1 MRTVQMTLNESLVQ
15 EVDKVAKKLRT
26 TRSGFAR
33 RALQEAIKRIRDME
47 KDQRFREGYRRH
59 PVEPGE
65 FEVAEEDLRWG
76 D

>member
-1 MRTVQMTLNESLVQ
+1 MRTVQMTLDESLVRAVDQ
-15 EVDKVAKKLRT
+15 EAKKLHT

-33 RALQEAIKRIRDME
+33 RALQDAIKRIRDLE
-47 KDQRFREGYRRH
+47 KDRRFREGYRRH

>member
-1 MRTVQMTLNESLVQ
+1 MDTV
-15 EVDKVAKKLRT
+15 
-26 TRSGFAR
+26 
-33 RALQEAIKRIRDME
+33 KRIREME
-47 KDQRFREGYRRH
+47 KDRRLRERYRRH